1 MPEKGGELSIK
12 RRKLEKEKKMKKMKN
27 FKMGGKNGKVV

>member
-1 MPEKGGELSIK
+1 MPEKGGESSIK
-12 RRKLEKEKKMKKMKN
+12 RRKLEKEKKMKN

>member
-12 RRKLEKEKKMKKMKN
+12 RRKLEKEKKWKILKWR
-27 FKMGGKNGKVV
+27 GKNGKVV